1 MPQMTSTIDYKAL
14 AKRVAQRAIY
24 ADNNADPNNK
34 AWAADLRAVVS
45 LLNGMA
51 DAQPVAWRCEVRDL
65 LTQAEQCLSTAVQ
78 FAQWAHDEPPSYLS
92 AWDYEADHIAAEIRA
107 MLAAAPA
114 VPQAD
119 AQPVAAVPVD
129 WMERLKE
136 AVKHIGYANV
146 EKWYRLGGEDMI
158 EQAKSDAVTAYATLC
173 EALES
178 LYAAPAAPQAEPKR
192 DWSAIDAAIREYLD
206 GYEQIGE
213 NDAGADACYTPT
225 ERELY
230 LIYDAIN
237 GLLAD
242 ESFVAAISAPQAEPK
257 RTGEVK

>member
-1 MPQMTSTIDYKAL
+1 MSAIDYKAL
-14 AKRVAQRAIY
+14 AERVAQRAIY

-51 DAQPVAWRCEVRDL
+51 DAQPVA
-65 LTQAEQCLSTAVQ
+65 
-78 FAQWAHDEPPSYLS
+78 
-92 AWDYEADHIAAEIRA
+92 
-107 MLAAAPA
+107 
-114 VPQAD
+114 
-119 AQPVAAVPVD
+119 AVPVD

-136 AVKHIGYANV
+136 AVKHICYANV

-192 DWSAIDAAIREYLD
+192 DWTSVDAAIREYLD
-206 GYEQIGE
+206 DYELIVE
-213 NDAGADACYTPT
+213 DDAGADAYYTPT

-230 LIYDAIN
+230 LIYDSIN

-242 ESFVAAISAPQAEPK
+242 ESFVAAISVPQAQPK
-257 RTGEVK
+257 REPLDDDEISKLAWQQNVWTDGMIEFSFLAFARAVERAHGIGGSDAE